1 MEKLEIGG
9 HSYSLSKLNAFDQL
23 HVSRKIA
30 PLTPHI
36 IPLISEIMHGG
47 LVKTLQKIDK
57 DIDVEKLDI
66 ENIDDLVNKVDF
78 KALDGLSGALSPL
91 MKAYADLSED
101 DVNYV
106 IHKCLGVCTRNGA
119 KVSRNNSIMFDDLE
133 LAQMLALV
141 VAVIRDSMGNFIQG
155 LFTKAKALQEQ
166 SM

>member
-9 HSYSLSKLNAFDQL
+9 HAYSLSKLNAFDQL
-23 HVSRKIA
+23 HVSRKLA

-36 IPLISEIMHGG
+36 IPVISELMHGD
-47 LVKTLQKIDK
+47 LFKTLQKIDS
-57 DIDVEKLDI
+57 DFNSNDENVNVDDVI
-66 ENIDDLVNKVDF
+66 NQMDLKS
-78 KALDGLSGALSPL
+78 LDGLSGALSPL
-91 MKAYADLSED
+91 MNAYADLSED

-166 SM
+166 ST

>member
-23 HVSRKIA
+23 HVSRKLA

-36 IPLISEIMHGG
+36 IPVISELMHGD
-47 LVKTLQKIDK
+47 LFKTLQKIDS
-57 DIDVEKLDI
+57 DFNSNDENVNVDDVI
-66 ENIDDLVNKVDF
+66 NQMDLKS
-78 KALDGLSGALSPL
+78 LDGLSGALSPL
-91 MKAYADLSED
+91 MNAYADLSED

-166 SM
+166 ST